1 MKDVMTDNTLA
12 PNASGS
18 DRIDANSDESLAR
31 WSKKLNVTAEQLK
44 DAVNAVGDRAPN
56 VEMHLKGTRATTNED
71 QIEKS
76 QAQGTAT

>member
-1 MKDVMTDNTLA
+1 MTDNTLA
-12 PNASGS
+12 PNATGP

-44 DAVNAVGDRAPN
+44 DAVNAVGDRATD

-71 QIEKS
+71 QLEKS
-76 QAQGTAT
+76 KAQRKAT